1 METVTIENEILRVEA
16 RLRGATLCSVVD
28 KRNGEQLLYT
38 GSDPRA
44 WEESDVSIFPFVGR
58 LQEGKYTV
66 DGQEYRMGIH
76 GIVNALRFS
85 ARQSSAEEVELS
97 VTDDGETRRQY
108 PFRFRYAVRY
118 RLDGDRLTTTLTAE
132 NTDTRPLPCMLGGH
146 QAYRLDAIERADETD
161 TSMNSIVFAHKTYAR
176 VTLDEAGCFVAGSEP
191 FVVDAPIPLGKE
203 TFRRY
208 PTLMLKNVSG
218 RVEVRRP
225 TRTLVYD
232 LGEVPVLALWSH
244 DKFGAYVCVEPWFG
258 QPDTVEP
265 NPELSQKE
273 GIRIL
278 KPQENFSYSY
288 SIAFGERT
296 E

>member
-1 METVTIENEILRVEA
+1 
-16 RLRGATLCSVVD
+16 
-28 KRNGEQLLYT
+28 
-38 GSDPRA
+38 
-44 WEESDVSIFPFVGR
+44 
-58 LQEGKYTV
+58 
-66 DGQEYRMGIH
+66 
-76 GIVNALRFS
+76 
-85 ARQSSAEEVELS
+85 
-97 VTDDGETRRQY
+97 
-108 PFRFRYAVRY
+108 
-118 RLDGDRLTTTLTAE
+118 
-132 NTDTRPLPCMLGGH
+132 
-146 QAYRLDAIERADETD
+146 
-161 TSMNSIVFAHKTYAR
+161 
-176 VTLDEAGCFVAGSEP
+176 
-191 FVVDAPIPLGKE
+191 
-203 TFRRY
+203 
-208 PTLMLKNVSG
+208 MLKNVSG